1 MGGVKQKKKERCN
14 CPFYLLP
21 ILCLIHFIT
30 KKSFS
35 FSPSQSI
42 CPMSLQILFKVVFI
56 SNLLSFSLSLLPFPF
71 SLSLSLWGRLFF
83 VFTNERDSLKN
94 MSHKK
99 FECHFFPEILW
110 KRCQY
115 EKMNFVVY
123 CSNVSRL

>member
-1 MGGVKQKKKERCN
+1 MGKKERCN

-21 ILCLIHFIT
+21 ILCLIYFIT

-42 CPMSLQILFKVVFI
+42 CPMSLQILFKVLSI
-56 SNLLSFSLSLLPFPF
+56 SNLFSSISFFSLFLY
-71 SLSLSLWGRLFF
+71 GVDLFF

-99 FECHFFPEILW
+99 FECHFFPDYPKYVGL
-110 KRCQY
+110 R
-115 EKMNFVVY
+115 
-123 CSNVSRL
+123 